1 MSTEGLLLSL
11 GLLAVTV
18 LLVFMPIIGRRQRV
32 DAATLAQQKR
42 REELL
47 VRYERAL
54 TSIRDLD
61 ADYEMGKIQPDDYE
75 AERTRWSEIGVETLQ
90 ALDALQPDQKIL
102 KDDDEI
108 DEAIEE
114 AVRGYVNQVGVT

>member
-1 MSTEGLLLSL
+1 MSIEGLLLSL
-11 GLLAVTV
+11 GLLVVTA
-18 LLVFMPIIGRRQRV
+18 LLVFMPIIGR
-32 DAATLAQQKR
+32 QQQADTVTIALQKQ

-61 ADYEMGKIQPDDYE
+61 ADYEMGKMQQDDYE
-75 AERTRWSEIGVETLQ
+75 AGRARWSKIGVETLQ
-90 ALDALQPDQKIL
+90 ALDKLQPDLKIIQ
-102 KDDDEI
+102 DDDEI